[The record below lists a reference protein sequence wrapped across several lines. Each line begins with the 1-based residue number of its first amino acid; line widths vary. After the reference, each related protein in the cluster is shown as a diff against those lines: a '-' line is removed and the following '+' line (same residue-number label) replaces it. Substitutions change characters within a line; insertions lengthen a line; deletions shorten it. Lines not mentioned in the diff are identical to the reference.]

1 MTVNMTLRERIAAY
15 GGTSH
20 LDHVDHEPE
29 PGPEVTDA
37 PAPATRAAW
46 SQIMT
51 QLKRLEVELAERV

>member
-20 LDHVDHEPE
+20 LDHLDHELEPRPE
-29 PGPEVTDA
+29 MTDA
-37 PAPATRAAW
+37 PATARRAAW

-51 QLKRLEVELAERV
+51 QLKRLEAELAERA